1 MSEIKEGLIFTPTK
15 SDLKLRG
22 PHRVLQVIPEDDGVD
37 CRVVLIPVPTG
48 PRRSGQQKQPS
59 YYARGFCV
67 EKLSKLD
74 QWVYEKLLKKTDPPA
89 FPVRWS
95 WTDQQ
100 IVDAC
105 PAKKR
110 IWIKDTEK
118 EKGRWT
124 TSSIVTRDRKWKL
137 IRPLVELGNSGSVR
151 DLSCLDAM
159 VEARAKEASVSS
171 GQAFD
176 ALHRFYALGGFTN
189 TLLPNTPNCGGPKKP
204 RFGKDGRRLG
214 RKNAA
219 AAVGNLELAGKISD
233 EQDRQNI
240 HDGYAMYVRPG
251 TSVSQAFT
259 AFSATFYSSGPTAV
273 KHGMRVPI
281 LLPANQRPTE
291 REFRSHGPK
300 GGDRHEAARRLMGEG
315 EWARDYRSLIGSAR
329 DGIPSIG
336 QVSSLDASPT
346 DVNTN
351 AIFDRLCPV
360 GVSRGLFVR
369 EARLGL
375 WLGWHIAIG
384 GIGTA
389 AAKLGILR
397 AATDKSDVLKR
408 LDLADLPSEDFVALL
423 STKYLSDNG
432 ELRAIDGIESCVD
445 QLTSRIEFI
454 ERGRADRNSISEAG
468 HHTRHRRFDHY
479 LAGSTRGRSAK
490 RGEPL
495 AITKAL
501 LNRYEYER
509 LLVLWIHWSNTKQ
522 RVPHL
527 VPTEMRRE
535 MRGQKFEPT
544 RISIYRWAKKAGYVS
559 TKPIDPL
566 LLRAHLLPTFT
577 ASVKR
582 NGLFLHRPWTGD
594 AVELLHDA
602 HFNDGYLDACSLFRS
617 FGRYDK
623 PHVQVKADPDD
634 LSQVLLVDDCGI
646 HVIPNVSDDII
657 MVREGCIAD
666 LCAKNDL
673 TKREN
678 VESRTQTD
686 QDASDQRAFR
696 QATEEPAKVEKADAI
711 AERGKVSPSGRNR
724 PSVRANQ
731 AKDNAAHLAESAARA
746 RSAST
751 TPAPRPPDIAQ
762 PAPAQP
768 HLVLVPP
775 SAGSSIS
782 AAMQA
787 RLANF
792 HKERG
797 T

>member
-1 MSEIKEGLIFTPTK
+1 MTEIKEGLVFAATK
-15 SDLKLRG
+15 TDLTMPG
-22 PHRVLQVIPEDDGVD
+22 PYRVLQVIPEEDGLD
-37 CRVVLIPVPTG
+37 HRVVLIPVPTG
-48 PRRSGQQKQPS
+48 PRRSGKQKQAS
-59 YYARGFCV
+59 YYARGFLV
-67 EKLSKLD
+67 EKLSTLD
-74 QWVYEKLLKKTDPPA
+74 QWVDAKLFKKTDAPPSPA
-89 FPVRWS
+89 RWAL
-95 WTDQQ
+95 TDQQ

-105 PAKKR
+105 SAKKR
-110 IWIKDTEK
+110 IWVEDTK
-118 EKGRWT
+118 EGKGRWT
-124 TSSIVTRDRKWKL
+124 TSSLAARDRKWDL
-137 IRPLVELGNSGSVR
+137 IRPLVELGNAGGVR
-151 DLSCLDAM
+151 DLSCLDAK
-159 VEARAKEASVSS
+159 VEARAKEAGVSP
-171 GQAFD
+171 GQVFD
-176 ALHRFYALGGFTN
+176 ALHRFYAFGSVKN
-189 TLLPNTPNCGGPKKP
+189 TLLPATHNCGSPGTP
-204 RFGKDGRRLG
+204 RFGKNGKRLG

-219 AAVGNLELAGKISD
+219 AAVGNIEMAGKISD
-233 EQDRQNI
+233 ETDRQNI

-251 TSVSQAFT
+251 TSVPEAFT
-259 AFSATFYSSGPTAV
+259 AFSATFYSSGSEL

-291 REFRSHGPK
+291 REFRFHGPQ
-300 GGDRHEAARRLMGEG
+300 GGDRYGAARRQLGEG
-315 EWARDYRSLIGSAR
+315 EWARDYRPLIGSAR

-336 QVSSLDASPT
+336 QVSTLDASPT

-369 EARLGL
+369 EARIGL
-375 WLGWHIAIG
+375 WLGWHVAIG
-384 GIGTA
+384 GIGTD

-397 AATDKSDVLKR
+397 AVTDKSDVLKR
-408 LDLADLPSEDFVALL
+408 LDLEDLPSEDFVGLL

-432 ELRAIDGIESCVD
+432 ELRSIDGIKSCVD
-445 QLTSRIEFI
+445 QLTSGIEFI
-454 ERGRADRNSISEAG
+454 ARGRADRNSISEAG
-468 HHTRHRRFDHY
+468 HHSRHRRFDHY
-479 LAGSTRGRSAK
+479 LAGSTRGRPAK

-509 LLVLWIHWSNTKQ
+509 LLVLWMHWANTKQ

-535 MRGQKFEPT
+535 MQGQKYEPT
-544 RISIYRWAKKAGYVS
+544 RIAIYRWAKKAGYVVS
-559 TKPIDPL
+559 KPIDPL

-582 NGLFLHRPWTGD
+582 NGLFLHRPGTGE

-602 HFNDGYLDACSLFRS
+602 HFNDGYLDACGLYRS

-634 LSQVLLVDDCGI
+634 LSHVLLVDGHGI
-646 HVIPNVSDDII
+646 HVIPNVSDDVIL
-657 MVREGCIAD
+657 VREACVAD

-696 QATEEPAKVEKADAI
+696 QATEEPAKAEKAAAI
-711 AERGKVSPSGRNR
+711 AERGKVSPSDRKR

-751 TPAPRPPDIAQ
+751 TPAPRPPDIAL

-792 HKERG
+792 HKDRG